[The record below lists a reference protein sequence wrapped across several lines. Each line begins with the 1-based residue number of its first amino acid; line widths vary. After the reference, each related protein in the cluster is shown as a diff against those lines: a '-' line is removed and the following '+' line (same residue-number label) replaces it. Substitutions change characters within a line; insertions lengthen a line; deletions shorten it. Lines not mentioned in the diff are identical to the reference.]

1 MWYFTVFDLP
11 ALVEKEVS
19 IVAAEEEEERENTV
33 TIGTDRKEFL
43 AL

>member
-19 IVAAEEEEERENTV
+19 IVAAEEEERENTV

-43 AL
+43 VL